1 MRTILFLVVSS
12 LVGTFAG
19 AQTKQAVATSPKEK
33 IAQAKQLLS
42 EARKALMNDGK
53 YNCCIKDACDRCAL
67 DHQNC
72 DCATD
77 VKAGKAVCPDCYAG
91 WQRGDGN
98 VPDVDAKKVKLSSH
112 SHMHH

>member
-1 MRTILFLVVSS
+1 MRATLFLVVAS
-12 LVGTFAG
+12 LVGAFAI
-19 AQTKQAVATSPKEK
+19 AQTKPATVPAPKEK
-33 IAQAKQLLS
+33 IEQAKQLLG
-42 EARKALMNDGK
+42 EVKKALMNDGK

-67 DHQNC
+67 DHGNC

-98 VPDVDAKKVKLSSH
+98 VPDVNAKQVKLSSH
-112 SHMHH
+112 SHHHH